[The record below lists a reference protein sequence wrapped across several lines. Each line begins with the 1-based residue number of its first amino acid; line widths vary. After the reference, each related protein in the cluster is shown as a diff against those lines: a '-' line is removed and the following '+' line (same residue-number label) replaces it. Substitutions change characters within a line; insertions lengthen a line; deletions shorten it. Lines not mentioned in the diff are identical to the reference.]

1 MLSHCAAIQGL
12 RKRRTAEEAAPDEPS
27 SSAVVET
34 LKALDVYPKTLDDF
48 KERTGSGAVI
58 SLVSCT
64 AIFLLVISELRAYLT
79 PTTVDHLYVDTTR
92 GERIK
97 INLNVTFP
105 NMPCAGMSLVA
116 MDVAGEQQIDVVSNI
131 IKTRR
136 TLDGAKIGVEMDD
149 AHIRRKFK
157 GKCGPCFPHVKDVPE
172 TEGSAQCCNSCEDVK
187 SVYQQKALS
196 RLKWEEHP
204 ICEHEAMLLDP
215 AKLAGVKEGCNLFGF
230 LEVNKVAGNFHVA
243 PGKAFQSAQGQL
255 VHEFKPFDTHTYNV
269 SHQIHSLSFG
279 VHYPNR
285 VNPLDG
291 AAAVVKDGSGVFQYY
306 VKVVPTTYQFASG
319 LSLDSCQYSVTDQF
333 KSAHD
338 PAAGFVLPGVFFIY
352 DISPIMVKFTEKT
365 MSFSYFLTSLCAIVG
380 GVFTTAGIVDGL
392 VYHTAAMTQRR
403 EGVL

>member
-1 MLSHCAAIQGL
+1 MLAHFPAMQGL

-172 TEGSAQCCNSCEDVK
+172 TEYGWA
-187 SVYQQKALS
+187 S
-196 RLKWEEHP
+196 R
-204 ICEHEAMLLDP
+204 EA
-215 AKLAGVKEGCNLFGF
+215 V
-230 LEVNKVAGNFHVA
+230 
-243 PGKAFQSAQGQL
+243 
-255 VHEFKPFDTHTYNV
+255 
-269 SHQIHSLSFG
+269 
-279 VHYPNR
+279 
-285 VNPLDG
+285 
-291 AAAVVKDGSGVFQYY
+291 
-306 VKVVPTTYQFASG
+306 
-319 LSLDSCQYSVTDQF
+319 
-333 KSAHD
+333 
-338 PAAGFVLPGVFFIY
+338 
-352 DISPIMVKFTEKT
+352 
-365 MSFSYFLTSLCAIVG
+365 
-380 GVFTTAGIVDGL
+380 
-392 VYHTAAMTQRR
+392 
-403 EGVL
+403 

>member
-1 MLSHCAAIQGL
+1 M
-12 RKRRTAEEAAPDEPS
+12 
-27 SSAVVET
+27 
-34 LKALDVYPKTLDDF
+34 
-48 KERTGSGAVI
+48 
-58 SLVSCT
+58 
-64 AIFLLVISELRAYLT
+64 
-79 PTTVDHLYVDTTR
+79 
-92 GERIK
+92 
-97 INLNVTFP
+97 
-105 NMPCAGMSLVA
+105 
-116 MDVAGEQQIDVVSNI
+116 
-131 IKTRR
+131 
-136 TLDGAKIGVEMDD
+136 
-149 AHIRRKFK
+149 
-157 GKCGPCFPHVKDVPE
+157 
-172 TEGSAQCCNSCEDVK
+172 
-187 SVYQQKALS
+187 
-196 RLKWEEHP
+196 
-204 ICEHEAMLLDP
+204 
-215 AKLAGVKEGCNLFGF
+215 
-230 LEVNKVAGNFHVA
+230 AGNFHVA